1 MFEARELSASSRIIE
16 AYPRPPTFKPADTR
30 SSKRRSVDSTMLLGN
45 MEDISPEDPMFV
57 LRRAV
62 AYRHSTSRNR
72 LSASLDEIALQK
84 FHRESVSSSASDA
97 TIPAEDSKRQQSQKE
112 IIAAQRAA
120 TRATQRAILSTQS
133 NASHGVDVLL
143 PGNAMIR
150 SSRYEVD
157 ERTRYSYIDA
167 DGETYDVSDIIE
179 EELNNDP
186 QHTGGT
192 DLLQSVKEVPSDKLD
207 RVLNK
212 IKDGKGNGKLPSS
225 QASDSL
231 HSKRSSSPSL
241 YSYAERESI
250 VQDNAQ
256 TPRTNTPLASA
267 MNPRN
272 QMSTTVSNRTASPL
286 ARFAAN
292 NSKYSAI
299 HERQN
304 SIASMLSDLQSG
316 YRSPT
321 PGTPPHQ
328 PIRSGSVLRR
338 PKPFIPKDDFG
349 LSNMLAVIELG
360 GSAKAP
366 TPAPSDFVEEFFF
379 GKRMDAEALHPA
391 VQEIYADSFKQL
403 EAMDAVSSPPM
414 IVPDSTRVLTPL
426 LPHRYRSWTS
436 CLPQQVTHSFG
447 IHRFRMR
454 VYLLFIAQSITLLLH
469 FLPLPSVRG
478 ILIITSNSLCLSSII
493 IDNLFNATGLLIFT
507 ILLCTRIK

>member
-1 MFEARELSASSRIIE
+1 
-16 AYPRPPTFKPADTR
+16 
-30 SSKRRSVDSTMLLGN
+30 MLLGN
-45 MEDISPEDPMFV
+45 VEDISPEDPMFV

-72 LSASLDEIALQK
+72 LSAPLDEIALQK
-84 FHRESVSSSASDA
+84 FHRESISSSASEA
-97 TIPAEDSKRQQSQKE
+97 TIPAEDSKRQLLQPSQKE

-143 PGNAMIR
+143 AGNAMIR
-150 SSRYEVD
+150 SARYEVD
-157 ERTRYSYIDA
+157 ERTRYSYIDP

-179 EELNNDP
+179 EELSNDL

-225 QASDSL
+225 QAGGSL
-231 HSKRSSSPSL
+231 RSKRSSSPSL
-241 YSYAERESI
+241 YSYAERDSI
-250 VQDNAQ
+250 IQDSIQ
-256 TPRTNTPLASA
+256 TSRTNTPLASA
-267 MNPRN
+267 MNPKN
-272 QMSTTVSNRTASPL
+272 PMSSIAAGRTASPL
-286 ARFAAN
+286 ARLVAN
-292 NSKYSAI
+292 NSKYSTI

-321 PGTPPHQ
+321 PGTPPY
-328 PIRSGSVLRR
+328 PSTRAASVLRK

-360 GSAKAP
+360 GSVRTP
-366 TPAPSDFVEEFFF
+366 TPPPSDFVEEFFF
-379 GKRMDAEALHPA
+379 GKKLDVGALHPA

-403 EAMDAVSSPPM
+403 ETMDAVS
-414 IVPDSTRVLTPL
+414 
-426 LPHRYRSWTS
+426 
-436 CLPQQVTHSFG
+436 
-447 IHRFRMR
+447 
-454 VYLLFIAQSITLLLH
+454 
-469 FLPLPSVRG
+469 
-478 ILIITSNSLCLSSII
+478 
-493 IDNLFNATGLLIFT
+493 
-507 ILLCTRIK
+507 

>member
-1 MFEARELSASSRIIE
+1 MFL
-16 AYPRPPTFKPADTR
+16 
-30 SSKRRSVDSTMLLGN
+30 
-45 MEDISPEDPMFV
+45 

-72 LSASLDEIALQK
+72 LSAPLDEIALQK
-84 FHRESVSSSASDA
+84 FHRESISSSASEA
-97 TIPAEDSKRQQSQKE
+97 TIPAEDSKRQLSQPSQKE

-143 PGNAMIR
+143 AGNAMIR

-157 ERTRYSYIDA
+157 ERTRYSYIDP

-179 EELNNDP
+179 EELSNDL

-225 QASDSL
+225 QAGGSL
-231 HSKRSSSPSL
+231 RSKRSSSPSL
-241 YSYAERESI
+241 YSFAERDSLI
-250 VQDNAQ
+250 QDNTQ
-256 TPRTNTPLASA
+256 TSRTSTPLASA
-267 MNPRN
+267 MNPKN
-272 QMSTTVSNRTASPL
+272 SVSSIVAGRTASPL
-286 ARFAAN
+286 ARLVAN
-292 NSKYSAI
+292 NSKYSTI

-321 PGTPPHQ
+321 PGTPPY
-328 PIRSGSVLRR
+328 PSTRAASVLRK

-360 GSAKAP
+360 GSVRTP
-366 TPAPSDFVEEFFF
+366 TPPPSDFVEEFFF
-379 GKRMDAEALHPA
+379 GKKLDVEALHPA

-403 EAMDAVSSPPM
+403 ETMDAVSSSHMILPASARMLIPP
-414 IVPDSTRVLTPL
+414 PPR
-426 LPHRYRSWTS
+426 RCRSWTS
-436 CLPQQVTHSFG
+436 CLPQQVTHDLAIRWFEVCIYLRIYCRTDHARLSF
-447 IHRFRMR
+447 F
-454 VYLLFIAQSITLLLH
+454 VCLL
-469 FLPLPSVRG
+469 PVRW
-478 ILIITSNSLCLSSII
+478 NH
-493 IDNLFNATGLLIFT
+493 
-507 ILLCTRIK
+507 